1 MENKKEILTLIGVN
15 ILEAFLALVFL
26 LAFVVGGIITSYVL
40 DNKVASDIAILSA
53 LLAGLIALNMKIKQS
68 SYTDEGIL

>member
-26 LAFVVGGIITSYVL
+26 LAFVVGGIITSYAL
-40 DNKVASDIAILSA
+40 DNKVVSDIAILTA
-53 LLAGLIALNMKIKQS
+53 LMAGLIALTMKIKQNV
-68 SYTDEGIL
+68 YTDEGVL

>member
-1 MENKKEILTLIGVN
+1 MESKKEILTLIGVN

-26 LAFVVGGIITSYVL
+26 LAFVVGGIITSYML

>member
-26 LAFVVGGIITSYVL
+26 LAFVVGGIITSYML